1 MRPLFAITIA
11 ALLAVACSRKDPA
24 LIAEAQA
31 FIENYTE
38 QWLDLY
44 YISAKAEW
52 QSNVEIIEGDTTN
65 AARTNRAN
73 ESLAAFTGS
82 LENIDR
88 VQHFLEQ
95 KKKLEPLQAK
105 QLEAILYMAANNPQT
120 VAELVKE
127 RIAAETSQ
135 NEKLFGFDFQID
147 GRSVS
152 TNRIDE
158 ILSTSDDL
166 AERLKAWTASKEVG
180 KGLKGGLANLIRLR
194 NATVQALDY
203 EDYFQYQV
211 SDFGMTVPEMLAL
224 MDKFNR
230 ELRPLY
236 QELHTYFRYAL
247 AEKYGQPVP
256 DLIPAHWLP
265 NRWGQDWTALVKVEG
280 LDLDGALSQKEPQW
294 LVRQAERF
302 YVSLGYPT
310 LPASFYELSSL
321 YPLPPG
327 TPYKKNNHASAWH
340 LDLGHDIRSLMSV
353 EPNTRWYGTTHHEL
367 GHIYYYLAYTND
379 KVPPLLRGGANRGYH
394 EAIGSL
400 MGLASMQQPFIEA
413 IGLDVG
419 AGEPDPIQ
427 TLLQEALDH
436 VVFIPWSCGVMTHF
450 EQELYEKPL
459 SINEYNR
466 RWWELKARYQGVAP
480 PSERGEEFCDAASK
494 THINNDPAQYYDYA
508 VSVILLFQFHD
519 HIAREILGQDPHAT
533 NYFGSKA
540 AGDFLWSIME
550 TGASGDRRSILR
562 DKLGGGLSA
571 RAMLDYFQP
580 LMDWLQ
586 EQNQGREHTLGE
598 L

>member
-1 MRPLFAITIA
+1 
-11 ALLAVACSRKDPA
+11 
-24 LIAEAQA
+24 
-31 FIENYTE
+31 
-38 QWLDLY
+38 
-44 YISAKAEW
+44 
-52 QSNVEIIEGDTTN
+52 
-65 AARTNRAN
+65 
-73 ESLAAFTGS
+73 
-82 LENIDR
+82 
-88 VQHFLEQ
+88 
-95 KKKLEPLQAK
+95 
-105 QLEAILYMAANNPQT
+105 
-120 VAELVKE
+120 
-127 RIAAETSQ
+127 
-135 NEKLFGFDFQID
+135 
-147 GRSVS
+147 
-152 TNRIDE
+152 
-158 ILSTSDDL
+158 
-166 AERLKAWTASKEVG
+166 
-180 KGLKGGLANLIRLR
+180 
-194 NATVQALDY
+194 
-203 EDYFQYQV
+203 
-211 SDFGMTVPEMLAL
+211 MTVPEMVAL

-236 QELHTYFRYAL
+236 REIHTYFRYAL
-247 AEKYGQPVP
+247 ANKYGEPVP

-280 LDLDGALSQKEPQW
+280 LDRSTERSRRSLDGALSQKEPQW

-353 EPNTRWYGTTHHEL
+353 EPNTYWYSTTHHEL
-367 GHIYYYLAYTND
+367 GHIYYCLAYTND
-379 KVPPLLRGGANRGYH
+379 KVPPLLRAGANRGYH

-400 MGLASMQQPFIEA
+400 MGLASMQKPFVEA

-450 EQELYEKPL
+450 EHELYEKPL
-459 SINEYNR
+459 AINEYNR
-466 RWWELKARYQGVAP
+466 RWWELKARYQGIAP
-480 PSERGEEFCDAASK
+480 PSERSEEFCDDASK

-519 HIAREILGQDPHAT
+519 HIAREILEQDPHAT
-533 NYFGSKA
+533 NYFSSKA

-550 TGASGDRRSILR
+550 IGASGDWRAILK
-562 DKLGGGLSA
+562 DKLGEGLSA